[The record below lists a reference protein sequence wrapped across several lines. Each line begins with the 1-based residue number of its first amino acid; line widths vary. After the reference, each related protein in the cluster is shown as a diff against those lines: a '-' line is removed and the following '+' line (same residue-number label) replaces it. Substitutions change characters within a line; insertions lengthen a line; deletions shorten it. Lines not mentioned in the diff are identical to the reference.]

1 MSDFATIVTIVINTA
16 AFIGCIWWAYWA
28 LKQLGIPQRYNL
40 PVTVTLLV
48 VLAVGSLVYGAVG
61 RILGGLYGIFETY
74 SSGGVRAFEILGGLA
89 VLAFVGWL
97 YTRASLAK

>member
-1 MSDFATIVTIVINTA
+1 MSTFTNVVEIVINTA

-61 RILGGLYGIFETY
+61 RVLGGLYGIWETY
-74 SSGGVRAFEILGGLA
+74 SNGWVRAFEVIGGLA